1 MPIDNLIGHD
11 LLLNDLIAL
20 YKVNRLPSKIILSG
34 KKGIGKSLI
43 VKNFLYN
50 VFNDENSKLLI
61 NNNTHTNILNL
72 NKKNEKKN
80 N

>member
-34 KKGIGKSLI
+34 KKGIGKSLLARH
-43 VKNFLYN
+43 FLYN
-50 VFNDENSKLLI
+50 VFSDENSKFLI
-61 NNNTHTNILNL
+61 NKNKHVNILHI
-72 NKKNEKKN
+72 
-80 N
+80 